1 MDQRRPYRVLFL
13 CTGNSARSVLAE
25 YLLRHRGGGRF
36 ETWSAG
42 AQPKG
47 EVNPFA
53 LQVLREFYR
62 IDASDAR
69 SKSWEELRGKE
80 FDFVITVCDRARE
93 SCPVWPGQPI
103 TAHWGMEDP
112 AEVNGPR
119 ETKLRA
125 CRHAAL
131 EIQRRLDLFRSL
143 PIERLSWLQVERATQ
158 EIGTA
163 PAVAEPAFDPPR

>member
-1 MDQRRPYRVLFL
+1 MDQGRPYQVLFL
-13 CTGNSARSVLAE
+13 CTGNSARSILAE
-25 YLLRHRGGGRF
+25 YILRHRGGGRF

-47 EVNPFA
+47 EVNPVA
-53 LQVLREFYR
+53 LQVLRDFYR

-69 SKSWEELRGKE
+69 SKSWEELRGKQ

-112 AEVNGPR
+112 AEVEGLP
-119 ETKLRA
+119 ETKLKA
-125 CRHAAL
+125 FRHAAL
-131 EIQRRLDLFRSL
+131 EIHRRLDLFRSL
-143 PIERLSWLQVERATQ
+143 PIEKLSWLQVDTATK
-158 EIGTA
+158 EIGA
-163 PAVAEPAFDPPR
+163 ARAAAQPVADTPR